1 MCCVSPSPC
10 IAALNAGNPSRSPQG
25 TAMLAALSRKHIA
38 SRAGSGAAQRS
49 ARKVHV
55 R

>member
-1 MCCVSPSPC
+1 MYYVNPSPSL
-10 IAALNAGNPSRSPQG
+10 AALNAGNPGRSPEG

-38 SRAGSGAAQRS
+38 IRAGSGAAQRS